1 MSKLSLIIN
10 REYSSRVRKKSFLI
24 MTFVMPLAF
33 VLIIL
38 VPLLLSSVK
47 DTKVREIAVIDA
59 KGLYLP
65 RLQNT
70 PNYQFLPCS
79 DSTEA
84 YRNQNKAGY
93 YAYLLIEGNLIEG
106 DPKVRVY
113 SEQQIGPDLKD
124 YVQSQLSQMASED
137 KIASYQIEGLEQIIR
152 ESKVRVSVETIRWTD
167 DGNEQKTSSEISMII
182 GMIATM
188 LIYVFIFAYGG
199 MVMNGVIEEKSNR
212 IVEIIVS
219 SVKPFQLMMGKIIGI
234 ALVGLTQFFL
244 WVVLLLVLLVVGSQF
259 ADIPLDGLSP
269 SMPGMESSVPPGVL
283 DSLQALNSIPVG
295 KILFWFVLYFLG
307 GYLLYASLFAAV
319 GGAIDNSEDAQQFTL
334 PMTIPVLFA
343 LYAGIYGASNPEG
356 PLTIWCSFIPF
367 TSPIVMMVR
376 LPFGVPFWHLIL
388 SYGLLVLT
396 FVFSTKLASKIY
408 RTGILMYGKKITYKV
423 LWQWIKPRR

>member
-1 MSKLSLIIN
+1 MSKLSLIIQ
-10 REYSSRVRKKSFLI
+10 REYTSRVKKKSFLI
-24 MTFVMPLAF
+24 MTFVMPLALI
-33 VLIIL
+33 LIIL
-38 VPLLLSSVK
+38 IPLLLSSVK
-47 DTKVREIAVIDA
+47 DNKVRKIAVIDA
-59 KGLYLP
+59 AGLYLP

-70 PNYQFLPCS
+70 PNYQFIPCG

-84 YRNQNKAGY
+84 CKNKADY
-93 YAYLLIEGNLIEG
+93 YAYLIIEGNLTEG
-106 DPKVRVY
+106 SPRVRIY
-113 SEQQIGPDLKD
+113 SEQQVGAELKD

-137 KIASYQIEGLEQIIR
+137 KIASYQIEGLGQIIR
-152 ESKVRVSVETIRWTD
+152 DSRVRVKIETIRWTD

-182 GMIATM
+182 GMITAM
-188 LIYVFIFAYGG
+188 LIYFFIFVYGG

-219 SVKPFQLMMGKIIGI
+219 SAKPFQLMMGKIIGI

-244 WVVLLLVLLVVGSQF
+244 WVVVVLVLVVIGNRF
-259 ADIPLDGLSP
+259 GNIPLDGLSP
-269 SMPGMESSVPPGVL
+269 SMPGTESSLPPGVL
-283 DSLQALNSIPVG
+283 DGLQALSSISVG

-334 PMTIPVLFA
+334 PMTIPILFA
-343 LYAGIYGASNPEG
+343 LYAGIYGAGNPEG

-376 LPFGVPFWHLIL
+376 LPFGVPFWHLVL
-388 SYGLLVLT
+388 SYGLLALT
-396 FVFSTKLASKIY
+396 FVFSTKLAAKIY
-408 RTGILMYGKKITYKV
+408 RTGILMYGKKTTYKV

>member
-1 MSKLSLIIN
+1 MNKLPLIIQ
-10 REYSSRVRKKSFLI
+10 REYTSRVKKKSFLI
-24 MTFVMPLAF
+24 MTFVMPLALI
-33 VLIIL
+33 LIIL
-38 VPLLLSSVK
+38 IPLLLSSVK
-47 DTKVREIAVIDA
+47 DNKVRQIAVIDA
-59 KGLYLP
+59 SGLYLP

-70 PNYQFLPCS
+70 PNYQFIPCG
-79 DSTEA
+79 DSAEA
-84 YRNQNKAGY
+84 CKNKADY
-93 YAYLLIEGNLIEG
+93 YAYLIIKRNLTEGSPI
-106 DPKVRVY
+106 VRIY
-113 SEQQIGPDLKD
+113 SEQQVGADLKD

-152 ESKVRVSVETIRWTD
+152 DSRVRVKTETIRWTD

-182 GMIATM
+182 GMITAM
-188 LIYVFIFAYGG
+188 LIYFFIFAYGG

-219 SVKPFQLMMGKIIGI
+219 SAKPFQLMMGKIIGI

-244 WVVLLLVLLVVGSQF
+244 WVVVVLVLVVIGSRF
-259 ADIPLDGLSP
+259 GNIPLDGLSP
-269 SMPGMESSVPPGVL
+269 SMPGTESSLPPGVL
-283 DSLQALNSIPVG
+283 DGLQALSSISMG

-334 PMTIPVLFA
+334 PMTIPILFA
-343 LYAGIYGASNPEG
+343 LYAGIYGAGNPEG

-376 LPFGVPFWHLIL
+376 LPFGVPFWHLVL
-388 SYGLLVLT
+388 SYGLLALT
-396 FVFSTKLASKIY
+396 FVFSTKLAAKIY
-408 RTGILMYGKKITYKV
+408 RTGILMYGKKTTYKV

>member
-1 MSKLSLIIN
+1 MNKLSLIIQ
-10 REYSSRVRKKSFLI
+10 REYTSRVKKKSFLI
-24 MTFVMPLAF
+24 MTFVMPLALI
-33 VLIIL
+33 LIIL
-38 VPLLLSSVK
+38 IPLLLSSVK
-47 DTKVREIAVIDA
+47 DNKVRQIAVIDA
-59 KGLYLP
+59 SGLYLP

-70 PNYQFLPCS
+70 PNYQFIPCG
-79 DSTEA
+79 DSAEA
-84 YRNQNKAGY
+84 CKNKADY
-93 YAYLLIEGNLIEG
+93 YAYLIIKRNLTEGSPI
-106 DPKVRVY
+106 VRIY
-113 SEQQIGPDLKD
+113 SEQQVGADLKD

-152 ESKVRVSVETIRWTD
+152 DSRVRVKTETIRWTD

-182 GMIATM
+182 GMITAM
-188 LIYVFIFAYGG
+188 LIYFFIFAYGG

-219 SVKPFQLMMGKIIGI
+219 SAKPFQLMMGKIIGI

-244 WVVLLLVLLVVGSQF
+244 WVVVVLVLVVIGSRF
-259 ADIPLDGLSP
+259 GNIPLDGLSP
-269 SMPGMESSVPPGVL
+269 SMPGTESSLPPGVL
-283 DSLQALNSIPVG
+283 DGLQALSSISMG

-334 PMTIPVLFA
+334 PMTIPILFA

-376 LPFGVPFWHLIL
+376 LPFGVPFWHLVL
-388 SYGLLVLT
+388 SYGLLALT
-396 FVFSTKLASKIY
+396 FVFSTKLAAKIY
-408 RTGILMYGKKITYKV
+408 RTGILMYGKKTTYKV

>member
-1 MSKLSLIIN
+1 
-10 REYSSRVRKKSFLI
+10 
-24 MTFVMPLAF
+24 MTFVMPLALI
-33 VLIIL
+33 LIIL
-38 VPLLLSSVK
+38 IPLLLSSVK
-47 DTKVREIAVIDA
+47 DNKVRQIAVIDA
-59 KGLYLP
+59 SGLYLP

-70 PNYQFLPCS
+70 PNYQFIPCG
-79 DSTEA
+79 DSAEA
-84 YRNQNKAGY
+84 CKNKADY
-93 YAYLLIEGNLIEG
+93 YAYLIIKRNLTEGSPI
-106 DPKVRVY
+106 VRIY
-113 SEQQIGPDLKD
+113 SEQQVGADLKD

-152 ESKVRVSVETIRWTD
+152 DSRVRVKTETIRWTD

-182 GMIATM
+182 GMITAM
-188 LIYVFIFAYGG
+188 LIYFFIFAYGG

-219 SVKPFQLMMGKIIGI
+219 SAKPFQLMMGKIIGI

-244 WVVLLLVLLVVGSQF
+244 WVVVVLVLVVIGSRF
-259 ADIPLDGLSP
+259 GNIPLDGLSP
-269 SMPGMESSVPPGVL
+269 SMPGTESSLPPGVL
-283 DSLQALNSIPVG
+283 DGLQALSSISMG

-334 PMTIPVLFA
+334 PMTIPILFA
-343 LYAGIYGASNPEG
+343 LYAGIYGAGNPEG

-376 LPFGVPFWHLIL
+376 LPFGVPFWHLVL
-388 SYGLLVLT
+388 SYGLLALT
-396 FVFSTKLASKIY
+396 FVFSTKLAAKIY
-408 RTGILMYGKKITYKV
+408 RTGILMYGKKTTYKV

>member
-1 MSKLSLIIN
+1 MSKLSLIIQ
-10 REYSSRVRKKSFLI
+10 REYTSRVKKKSFLI
-24 MTFVMPLAF
+24 MTFVMPLALI
-33 VLIIL
+33 LIIL
-38 VPLLLSSVK
+38 IPLLLSSVK
-47 DTKVREIAVIDA
+47 DNKVRKIAVIDA
-59 KGLYLP
+59 AGLYLP

-70 PNYQFLPCS
+70 PNYQFIPCG
-79 DSTEA
+79 DSAEA
-84 YRNQNKAGY
+84 CKNKADY
-93 YAYLLIEGNLIEG
+93 YAYLIIKRNLTEGSPI
-106 DPKVRVY
+106 VRIY
-113 SEQQIGPDLKD
+113 SEQQVGADLKD

-152 ESKVRVSVETIRWTD
+152 DSRVRVKTETIRWTD

-182 GMIATM
+182 GMITAM
-188 LIYVFIFAYGG
+188 LIYFFIFAYGG

-212 IVEIIVS
+212 IVEVIVS
-219 SVKPFQLMMGKIIGI
+219 SAKPFQLMMGKIIGI

-244 WVVLLLVLLVVGSQF
+244 WVVVVLVLVVIGSRF
-259 ADIPLDGLSP
+259 GNIPLDGLSP
-269 SMPGMESSVPPGVL
+269 SMPGTESSLPPGVL
-283 DSLQALNSIPVG
+283 DGLQALSSISMG

-334 PMTIPVLFA
+334 PMTIPILFA

-376 LPFGVPFWHLIL
+376 LPFGVPFWHLVL
-388 SYGLLVLT
+388 SYGLLALT
-396 FVFSTKLASKIY
+396 FVFSTKLAAKIY
-408 RTGILMYGKKITYKV
+408 RTGILMYGKKTTYKV

>member
-1 MSKLSLIIN
+1 MNKLSLIIQ
-10 REYSSRVRKKSFLI
+10 REYTSRVKKKSFLI
-24 MTFVMPLAF
+24 MTFVMPLALI
-33 VLIIL
+33 LIIL
-38 VPLLLSSVK
+38 IPLLLSSVK
-47 DTKVREIAVIDA
+47 DNKVRQIAVIDA
-59 KGLYLP
+59 SGLYLP

-70 PNYQFLPCS
+70 PNYQFIPCG
-79 DSTEA
+79 DSAEA
-84 YRNQNKAGY
+84 CKNKADY
-93 YAYLLIEGNLIEG
+93 YAYLIIKRNLTEGSPI
-106 DPKVRVY
+106 VRIY
-113 SEQQIGPDLKD
+113 SEQQVGADLKD

-152 ESKVRVSVETIRWTD
+152 DSRVRVKTETIRWTD

-182 GMIATM
+182 GMITAM
-188 LIYVFIFAYGG
+188 LIYFFIFAYGG

-219 SVKPFQLMMGKIIGI
+219 SAKPFQLMMGKIIGI

-244 WVVLLLVLLVVGSQF
+244 WVVVVLVLVVIGSRF
-259 ADIPLDGLSP
+259 GNIPLDGLSP
-269 SMPGMESSVPPGVL
+269 SMPGTESSLPPGVL
-283 DSLQALNSIPVG
+283 DGLQALSSISMG

-334 PMTIPVLFA
+334 PMTIPILFA
-343 LYAGIYGASNPEG
+343 LYAGIYGAGNPEG

-376 LPFGVPFWHLIL
+376 LPFGVPFWHLVL
-388 SYGLLVLT
+388 SYGLLALT
-396 FVFSTKLASKIY
+396 FVFSTKLAAKIY
-408 RTGILMYGKKITYKV
+408 RTGILMYGKKTTYKV

>member
-1 MSKLSLIIN
+1 MSKLSLIIQ
-10 REYSSRVRKKSFLI
+10 REYTSRVKKKSFLI
-24 MTFVMPLAF
+24 MTFVMPLALI
-33 VLIIL
+33 LIIL
-38 VPLLLSSVK
+38 IPLLLSSVK
-47 DTKVREIAVIDA
+47 DNKVRQIAVIDTG
-59 KGLYLP
+59 GLYLP

-70 PNYQFLPCS
+70 PNYQFIPCG

-84 YRNQNKAGY
+84 CKNKADY
-93 YAYLLIEGNLIEG
+93 YAYLIIKGNLTEG
-106 DPKVRVY
+106 SPIVRIY
-113 SEQQIGPDLKD
+113 SEQQLGADLKD

-137 KIASYQIEGLEQIIR
+137 KIASYQIEGLGQIIR
-152 ESKVRVSVETIRWTD
+152 DSRIRVKIETIRWTD

-182 GMIATM
+182 GMITAM
-188 LIYVFIFAYGG
+188 LIYFFIFVYGG

-219 SVKPFQLMMGKIIGI
+219 SAKPFQLMMGKIIGI

-244 WVVLLLVLLVVGSQF
+244 WVVVVLVLVVIGNRF
-259 ADIPLDGLSP
+259 GNIPLDGLSP
-269 SMPGMESSVPPGVL
+269 SMPGTESSLPPGVL
-283 DSLQALNSIPVG
+283 DGLQALSSISVG

-334 PMTIPVLFA
+334 PMTIPILFA
-343 LYAGIYGASNPEG
+343 LYAGIYGAGNPEG

-376 LPFGVPFWHLIL
+376 LPFGVPFWHLVL
-388 SYGLLVLT
+388 SYGLLALT
-396 FVFSTKLASKIY
+396 FVFSTKLAAKIY
-408 RTGILMYGKKITYKV
+408 RTGILMYGKKTTYKV

>member
-1 MSKLSLIIN
+1 
-10 REYSSRVRKKSFLI
+10 
-24 MTFVMPLAF
+24 MTFVMPLALI
-33 VLIIL
+33 LIIL
-38 VPLLLSSVK
+38 IPLLLSSVK
-47 DTKVREIAVIDA
+47 DNKVRQIAVIDA
-59 KGLYLP
+59 SGLYLP

-70 PNYQFLPCS
+70 PNYQFIPCG
-79 DSTEA
+79 DSAEA
-84 YRNQNKAGY
+84 CKNKADY
-93 YAYLLIEGNLIEG
+93 YAYLIIKRNLTEGSPI
-106 DPKVRVY
+106 VRIY
-113 SEQQIGPDLKD
+113 SEQQVGADLKD

-152 ESKVRVSVETIRWTD
+152 DSRVRVKTETIRWTD

-182 GMIATM
+182 GMITAM
-188 LIYVFIFAYGG
+188 LIYFFIFAYGG

-219 SVKPFQLMMGKIIGI
+219 SAKPFQLMMGKIIGI

-244 WVVLLLVLLVVGSQF
+244 WVVVVLVLVVIGSRF
-259 ADIPLDGLSP
+259 GNIPLDGLSP
-269 SMPGMESSVPPGVL
+269 SMPGTESSLPPGVL
-283 DSLQALNSIPVG
+283 DGLQALSSISMG

-334 PMTIPVLFA
+334 PMTIPILFA

-376 LPFGVPFWHLIL
+376 LPFGVPFWHLVL
-388 SYGLLVLT
+388 SYGLLALT
-396 FVFSTKLASKIY
+396 FVFSTKLAAKIY
-408 RTGILMYGKKITYKV
+408 RTGILMYGKKTTYKV